1 MDEKECA
8 DIVED
13 AEKGKFSECENAD
26 GEFCGEEKACALVK
40 ARIFDHERKIR
51 EKKNAANAAVHSW
64 LDANGLR
71 KNTNENSDTIDGLLS
86 RIKK

>member
-13 AEKGKFSECENAD
+13 AEKGEFSECENAD

-40 ARIFDHERKIR
+40 ARIFDHEKAIR
-51 EKKNAANAAVHSW
+51 DKKAAKNAAVHSW
-64 LDANGLR
+64 LNDLR
-71 KNTNENSDTIDGLLS
+71 KNNKEDSDTIESLLS
-86 RIKK
+86 RI